1 MCAKTQAL
9 RHRPEFITKCE
20 TFSAKLNTFQPQLPH
35 LQNGYNNNNNNSNN
49 SSNNNTCSTGLL

>member
-35 LQNGYNNNNNNSNN
+35 LQNGYNNN
-49 SSNNNTCSTGLL
+49 TCSTGLL